1 MVRLSFKSVISS
13 LKRLNSQ
20 VIDREEFQVMRRDE
34 ESMMRKGRVLLEAR
48 GKKTKRNYVIS
59 KKL

>member
-1 MVRLSFKSVISS
+1 
-13 LKRLNSQ
+13 
-20 VIDREEFQVMRRDE
+20 MRRDE

-48 GKKTKRNYVIS
+48 GKKTIRNYVIS